1 MKKLDYSKLK
11 KEAAEIRKMIIK
23 RASENSGHCA
33 SPLGVVE
40 LTQALLA
47 VFDFKK
53 DKIVFDVG
61 HQAHAYKILTGR
73 KDSYYSMSKKGG
85 MRAYPDISESK
96 YDFYGVGH
104 TSTSISAAL
113 GYSIGHPEYKSVAVV
128 GDGSLTGGETFE
140 GMNHAGALRTNIL
153 VIYNDNGM
161 SLVENVGA
169 LHDKK
174 NVKGFAE
181 SLGFEYIGVEDGH
194 DTKKLV
200 EILEAIKQKSTP
212 VFLHLS
218 TIKGKGYEYAEKEP
232 SRFHWPAPFDIKT
245 GKPKSAATGD
255 SWFAHNHKKA
265 IEYLKKHKNLFFT
278 TPALVGWG
286 LGGAKAEFPDRV
298 IDTGINEQHCVTF
311 SSALALSGNKVLC
324 YIPSTFLA
332 RAFDQVIDVCL
343 QKIPMVF
350 VITFPGI
357 ADGGYT
363 HQGIY
368 TFPML
373 NMLPTATIMHPS
385 GFDEF
390 DRMLDVALKSG
401 KTVFIQ
407 SPKENI
413 KAPAFNG
420 SITQV
425 KKGNKLTVLPLGN
438 MFTKALKLANTLQE
452 VEVLYSPIIKPFDS
466 KALSSYVKKTGKLLI
481 LEDSFVRSGIGEGI
495 VRDLY
500 EMGVKFDYSILGVRD
515 IFPEQGSMEDV
526 YEYVGLSDSNICEVA
541 EKLIKRV

>member
-1 MKKLDYSKLK
+1 MKSINYKKLEEQAS
-11 KEAAEIRKMIIK
+11 EVREMIIK
-23 RASENSGHCA
+23 RAAENSGHLA

-73 KDSYYSMSKKGG
+73 KDVYFSMSKKGG
-85 MRAYPDISESK
+85 IRAYPDISESA

-113 GYSIGHPEYKSVAVV
+113 GYSIGHTEYKSIAVV

-140 GMNHAGALRTNIL
+140 GLNHAGDLKTNIL

-169 LHDKK
+169 LHDKEK
-174 NVKGFAE
+174 VRGFAE

-194 DTKKLV
+194 NTKKLV
-200 EILEAIKQKSTP
+200 ETLEGIQKKSHP
-212 VFLHLS
+212 VFFHLR
-218 TIKGKGYEYAEKEP
+218 TIKGKGYPYAEQEP
-232 SRFHWPAPFDIKT
+232 SRFHWPSPFDIKT
-245 GKPKSAATGD
+245 GKPLSTSTGD
-255 SWFAHNHKKA
+255 SWFLHNYKKG
-265 IEYLKKHKNLFFT
+265 IEYLKKHKNLYFT

-286 LGGAKAEFPDRV
+286 LSGVKKEFPDRV

-357 ADGGYT
+357 SDGGYT

-368 TFPML
+368 TFPMI

-385 GFDEF
+385 GLNEF
-390 DRMLDVALKSG
+390 DRLLDEALRLK
-401 KTVFIQ
+401 KPVFIQ
-407 SPKENI
+407 TPDENI
-413 KAPAFNG
+413 KVKPFKG
-420 SITQV
+420 SLSKI
-425 KKGNKLTVLPLGN
+425 KEGNSLTILPLGN
-438 MFTKALKLANTLQE
+438 LFGKAITVAEKIGN

-466 KALSSYVKKTGKLLI
+466 KALATHVEKTHKLLI
-481 LEDSFVRSGIGEGI
+481 LEDSFVRSGVGEGI
-495 VRDLY
+495 VRDLQ
-500 EMGVKFDYSILGVRD
+500 ELGVNFEYSILGVRD
-515 IFPEQGSMEDV
+515 IFPEQGSMDDV
-526 YEYVGLSDSNICEVA
+526 YEYVGLSDKHIYEVA
-541 EKLIKRV
+541 QKLVKHV

>member
-1 MKKLDYSKLK
+1 MKSIDYKKLAE
-11 KEAAEIRKMIIK
+11 EAKEIRDMIIK
-23 RASENSGHCA
+23 RASENSGHLA

-47 VFDFKK
+47 VYDFNK

-73 KDSYYSMSKKGG
+73 KDSYFSMSKKGG

-96 YDFYGVGH
+96 YDFYNVGH
-104 TSTSISAAL
+104 TATSISAAL
-113 GYSIGHPEYKSVAVV
+113 GYSIDHSEYKSIAVV

-140 GMNHAGALRTNIL
+140 GLNHAGELKTNIL

-169 LHDKK
+169 LHDKEK
-174 NVKGFAE
+174 VKGFAE
-181 SLGFEYIGVEDGH
+181 SLGFEYIGIEDGH
-194 DTKKLV
+194 NTKKIVDTLT
-200 EILEAIKQKSTP
+200 EIKKKSYP
-212 VFLHLS
+212 VFFHLR
-218 TIKGKGYEYAEKEP
+218 TVKGKGYEFAEKEP

-245 GKPKSAATGD
+245 GKPITTSSD
-255 SWFAHNHKKA
+255 DNWFLHNHKKGM
-265 IEYLKKHKNLFFT
+265 EYLNKYNNLYFT

-286 LGGAKAEFPDRV
+286 LSGIKKEFPNKV

-332 RAFDQVIDVCL
+332 RAFDQVIDVCI

-350 VITFPGI
+350 VITFTGI
-357 ADGGYT
+357 GDGGYS

-373 NMLPTATIMHPS
+373 NMLPTATIMHPC

-390 DRMLDVALKSG
+390 DRLLDEALLSK

-407 SPKENI
+407 TPKENV
-413 KAPAFNG
+413 KVKSTPASLIQLRKG
-420 SITQV
+420 KKLSI
-425 KKGNKLTVLPLGN
+425 LPLGN
-438 MFTKALKLANTLQE
+438 VFNKALALADKMGD
-452 VEVLYSPIIKPFDS
+452 VEVLYSPVIKPFDS
-466 KALSSYVKKTGKLLI
+466 KALAEHVKKTHKLLI
-481 LEDSFVRSGIGEGI
+481 LEDSFVRSGIGEGL
-495 VRDLY
+495 VRDLN
-500 EMGVKFDYSILGVRD
+500 ELGVDFEYSILGVRD
-515 IFPEQGSMEDV
+515 VFPEQGSMKDV
-526 YEYVGLSDSNICEVA
+526 YEYVGLDDKHIYEVA
-541 EKLIKRV
+541 RKLIECV

>member
-1 MKKLDYSKLK
+1 MKMVDYKQLAEQA
-11 KEAAEIRKMIIK
+11 KELRVMIVK
-23 RASENSGHCA
+23 RASENSGHLA

-47 VFDFKK
+47 VYNFKQ

-73 KDSYYSMSKKGG
+73 KDSYFSMSKMGG
-85 MRAYPDISESK
+85 MRAYPDIHESEF
-96 YDFYGVGH
+96 DFYGVGH

-113 GYSIGHPEYKSVAVV
+113 GYSIGHPEYKSIAVV

-140 GMNHAGALRTNIL
+140 GINHAGDLKTNIL

-174 NVKGFAE
+174 RVKGFAE
-181 SLGFEYIGVEDGH
+181 SLGFEYVGVIDGH

-200 EILEAIKQKSTP
+200 KTLSEIKEKKLPI
-212 VFLHLS
+212 FLHVQ
-218 TIKGKGYEYAEKEP
+218 TIKGKGYEFAEKNP
-232 SRFHWPAPFDIKT
+232 STFHWPAPFHVKT
-245 GKPKSAATGD
+245 GKPRFTSTGD
-255 SWFAHNHKKA
+255 SWFAHNDKKGK
-265 IEYLKKHKNLFFT
+265 EYIKKYKDLYFT

-286 LGGAKAEFPDRV
+286 LGGIKKEYPNNV

-311 SSALALSGNKVLC
+311 SSALALAGNKVLC

-343 QKIPMVF
+343 QRIPMVF
-350 VITFPGI
+350 VLTFPGI

-368 TFPML
+368 TFPMV
-373 NMLPTATIMHPS
+373 NMLPTATIMHPC

-390 DRMLDVALKSG
+390 DRMLDEAVASK

-407 SPKENI
+407 SPDENI
-413 KAPAFNG
+413 SVKGFNG
-420 SITQV
+420 TMTEIKS
-425 KKGNKLTVLPLGN
+425 GNKVTILPLGN
-438 MFTKALKLANTLQE
+438 MMQKAITVADNIGD
-452 VEVLYSPIIKPFDS
+452 VEVLYAPTIKPFDS
-466 KALSSYVKKTGKLLI
+466 ATLAKHVKKTGKLLI
-481 LEDSFVRSGIGEGI
+481 LEDGFVRGGIGEGI
-495 VRDLY
+495 ARDLH
-500 EMGVKFDYSILGVRD
+500 ELGVTFEYTHLGVRD

-526 YEYVGLSDSNICEVA
+526 YNYVGLSDEHIEKAVK
-541 EKLIKRV
+541 KLITT

>member
-1 MKKLDYSKLK
+1 MRNIDYKKLEKQASK
-11 KEAAEIRKMIIK
+11 IRDMIIK
-23 RASENSGHCA
+23 RAAVNSGHLA

-47 VFDFKK
+47 VYDFKK

-73 KDSYYSMSKKGG
+73 EKEYPTMSLKGG
-85 MRAYPDISESK
+85 MRAYPDIHESK
-96 YDFYGVGH
+96 FDFYGVGH

-113 GYSIGHPEYKSVAVV
+113 GYSIGHPEYKSIAVV

-140 GMNHAGALRTNIL
+140 GLNHAGDLKTNIL

-174 NVKGFAE
+174 RVKGYAE
-181 SLGFEYIGVEDGH
+181 SLGFEYIGVLDGH

-200 EILEAIKQKSTP
+200 ETLFEIKTKKIP
-212 VFLHLS
+212 VFLHVQ
-218 TIKGKGYEYAEKEP
+218 TTKGKGYVYAEKDP
-232 SRFHWPAPFDIKT
+232 SSFHWPSPFNIKT
-245 GKPKSAATGD
+245 GKPLHASTGD
-255 SWFAHNHKKA
+255 NWFLHNDKKGK
-265 IEYLKKHKNLFFT
+265 EYLKKYANLYFT
-278 TPALVGWG
+278 TPALIGWG
-286 LGGAKAEFPDRV
+286 LGGLKKEYPNRV

-343 QKIPMVF
+343 QRIPMVF

-357 ADGGYT
+357 ADSGYT

-373 NMLPTATIMHPS
+373 NMLPTATIVHPA
-385 GFDEF
+385 GLDEF
-390 DRMLDVALKSG
+390 DRLLDDALLSK

-407 SPKENI
+407 SPDENI
-413 KAPAFNG
+413 SVKPFSGN
-420 SITQV
+420 ITTLRAG
-425 KKGNKLTVLPLGN
+425 KKLTILPLGN
-438 MFTKALKLANTLQE
+438 MMNKALSIADKIGD
-452 VEVLYSPIIKPFDS
+452 VEVLYSPVIKPFDA
-466 KALSSYVKKTGKLLI
+466 KALSKHVDATQKLLI
-481 LEDSFVRSGIGEGI
+481 LEDGFVRGGIGEGI

-500 EMGVKFDYSILGVRD
+500 SLGTKFDYEILGVKD
-515 IFPEQGSMEDV
+515 QFPEQGALSEV
-526 YEYVGLSDSNICEVA
+526 YTYVGLSDGHICEVA
-541 EKLIKRV
+541 VKLIKL

>member
-1 MKKLDYSKLK
+1 MKMVDYKQLAEQA
-11 KEAAEIRKMIIK
+11 KELRAMIIK
-23 RASENSGHCA
+23 RASTNSGHLA

-47 VFDFKK
+47 VYNFKQ

-73 KDSYYSMSKKGG
+73 KDSYFSMSKMDG
-85 MRAYPDISESK
+85 MRAYPDIHESE

-113 GYSIGHPEYKSVAVV
+113 GYSIGHPEYKSIAVV

-140 GMNHAGALRTNIL
+140 GLNHAGDLKTNIL

-174 NVKGFAE
+174 RVKGFAE
-181 SLGFEYIGVEDGH
+181 SLGFVYVGVLDGH

-200 EILEAIKQKSTP
+200 ETLSEIKEKKHP
-212 VFLHLS
+212 IFLHVQ
-218 TIKGKGYEYAEKEP
+218 TVKGKGYEFAEKNP
-232 SRFHWPAPFDIKT
+232 STFHWPAPFHIET
-245 GKPKSAATGD
+245 GKPRFTSTGD
-255 SWFAHNHKKA
+255 SWFAHNDKKGK
-265 IEYLKKHKNLFFT
+265 EYIKKYKDLYFT

-286 LGGAKAEFPDRV
+286 LGGIKKEYPNKV

-311 SSALALSGNKVLC
+311 SSALALAGNKVLC
-324 YIPSTFLA
+324 YIPSTFIA

-343 QKIPMVF
+343 QRIPMVF
-350 VITFPGI
+350 VLTFPGI

-368 TFPML
+368 TFPMV

-390 DRMLDVALKSG
+390 DRMLDEAVLSK

-407 SPKENI
+407 SPDENI
-413 KAPAFNG
+413 SVKPFKG
-420 SITQV
+420 SMTEI
-425 KKGNKLTVLPLGN
+425 KSGKKLTILPLGN
-438 MFTKALKLANTLQE
+438 MFQKAITVADKLGD
-452 VEVLYSPIIKPFDS
+452 VEVLYVPTIKPFDS
-466 KALSSYVKKTGKLLI
+466 MSLAKHVKKTGKLLI
-481 LEDSFVRSGIGEGI
+481 LEDGFVRGGIGEGI
-495 VRDLY
+495 ARDLH
-500 EMGVKFDYSILGVRD
+500 ELGVPFEYTHLGVRD

-526 YEYVGLSDSNICEVA
+526 YKYVGLSDEQIEKA
-541 EKLIKRV
+541 AKKLITT